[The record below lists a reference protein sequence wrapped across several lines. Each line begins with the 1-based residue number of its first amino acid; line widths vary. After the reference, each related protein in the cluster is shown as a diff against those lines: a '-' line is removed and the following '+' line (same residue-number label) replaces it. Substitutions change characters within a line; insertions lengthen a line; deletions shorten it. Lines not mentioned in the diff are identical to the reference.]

1 MERPGKPRHRR
12 EGRRLSEREVSESNL
27 RTIERCLDFAR
38 HDTGNGRREPA
49 LCLRRV
55 VVKLARMTRALTGM
69 TSLDYYGI
77 EELLTEEERA
87 ARDGARRFVQE
98 EVVREIVPFHR
109 AGKFPD
115 HLIPRMGALGFYA
128 PYLKGNGC
136 AGLSYT
142 AYGLIMQE
150 LERADSGL
158 RSLASV
164 QGPLVIHAI
173 HSFATPEQQVRWLPG
188 LVSGKLIGCFALT
201 EHGHGSDPGGM
212 ETSAKRE
219 GDHYILNGSKCWI
232 GNASIA
238 DIKVVWAKDGDGRVG
253 GFVVEKD
260 APGFR
265 AHDIEGKFS
274 LRMSRTSE
282 CWFENCRI
290 PGENRLPKASGLGAP
305 LSCLSHARA
314 GIAWGVIGAA
324 IDCYETALAYAKSRE
339 QFGRPIAGFQLVQQ
353 KLVWMAQEI
362 TKAQLLALRLTR
374 MMEVGSARPAQ
385 ISLAK
390 RNNVW
395 MALECARKGRDILG
409 AAGITDRY
417 PVIRHLMNLE
427 TVSTYEGTHDI
438 HTLVVGRDITGIN
451 AFGG

>member
-1 MERPGKPRHRR
+1 M
-12 EGRRLSEREVSESNL
+12 
-27 RTIERCLDFAR
+27 DA
-38 HDTGNGRREPA
+38 
-49 LCLRRV
+49 
-55 VVKLARMTRALTGM
+55 
-69 TSLDYYGI
+69 LDYYSI
-77 EELLTEEERA
+77 EELLTADERA
-87 ARDGARRFVQE
+87 ARDRARQFVQE
-98 EVVREIVPFHR
+98 ETLGEIVPCHR
-109 AGKFPD
+109 AGKFPE
-115 HLIPRMGALGFYA
+115 HLIPRMGSLGFFA
-128 PYLKGNGC
+128 PYLTGHGG

-164 QGPLVIHAI
+164 QGSLAIHAI
-173 HSFATPEQQVRWLPG
+173 HSFGTPEQHARWLPG
-188 LVSGKLIGCFALT
+188 LLLGERIACFALT

-212 ETSAKRE
+212 ETRARRD

-238 DIKVVWAKDGDGRVG
+238 DVKVVWAKDDDGRIG
-253 GFVVEKD
+253 GFIVEKD

-265 AHDIEGKFS
+265 GQDIEGKFS

-282 CWFENCRI
+282 CWFEDCRI
-290 PGENRLPKASGLGAP
+290 PAEDRLPKALGLRAP
-305 LSCLSHARA
+305 LTCLSHARV

-324 IDCYETALAYAKSRE
+324 IDCYETALAYSKSRE
-339 QFGRPIAGFQLVQQ
+339 QFGRPIASFQLVQE
-353 KLVWMAQEI
+353 KLVWMVQEI

-374 MMEVGSARPAQ
+374 MMEASAVRPAQ

-395 MALECARKGRDILG
+395 VALECARMARDILG
-409 AAGITDRY
+409 AVGITDRY
-417 PVIRHLMNLE
+417 SIIRHLMNLE
-427 TVSTYEGTHDI
+427 SVYTYEGTHDI
-438 HTLVVGRDITGIN
+438 HTLVVGQDVTGLN

>member
-1 MERPGKPRHRR
+1 M
-12 EGRRLSEREVSESNL
+12 S
-27 RTIERCLDFAR
+27 T
-38 HDTGNGRREPA
+38 
-49 LCLRRV
+49 
-55 VVKLARMTRALTGM
+55 
-69 TSLDYYGI
+69 TSLDYYNL
-77 EELLTEEERA
+77 EELLTDDERA
-87 ARDGARRFVQE
+87 ARDRARRFVQE
-98 EVVREIVPFHR
+98 EVLSEIVPCHR

-115 HLIPRMGALGFYA
+115 HLIPRMGALCFYA
-128 PYLKGNGC
+128 PYLKQHGA
-136 AGLSYT
+136 AGVSYT

-164 QGPLVIHAI
+164 QGALAIQAI
-173 HSFATPEQQVRWLPG
+173 HSFGSPEQQARWLPA
-188 LVSGKLIGCFALT
+188 LISGERVGCFALT
-201 EHGHGSDPGGM
+201 EHAHGSDPGGM
-212 ETSAKRE
+212 ETRARRE

-238 DIKVVWAKDGDGRVG
+238 DVKVVWGKDDDGRVA

-265 AHDIEGKFS
+265 SQDIEGKFS

-290 PGENRLPKASGLGAP
+290 PVENRLANASGLRAP
-305 LSCLSHARA
+305 LSCLLYART

-324 IDCYETALAYAKSRE
+324 IDCYETALTYAKQRE
-339 QFGRPIAGFQLVQQ
+339 QFNRPIASFQLVQQ
-353 KLVWMAQEI
+353 KLVWMTQEI

-374 MMEVGSARPAQ
+374 MMEAGTVRPAQ

-395 MALECARKGRDILG
+395 MALECARTARDVLG
-409 AAGITDRY
+409 AAGITDQY
-417 PVIRHLMNLE
+417 PVIRHMMNLE
-427 TVSTYEGTHDI
+427 SVFTYEGTHDI
-438 HTLVVGRDITGIN
+438 HTLIIGRDITGLE
-451 AFGG
+451 AFGT

>member
-1 MERPGKPRHRR
+1 
-12 EGRRLSEREVSESNL
+12 
-27 RTIERCLDFAR
+27 
-38 HDTGNGRREPA
+38 
-49 LCLRRV
+49 
-55 VVKLARMTRALTGM
+55 M
-69 TSLDYYGI
+69 TSLDYYAI
-77 EELLTEEERA
+77 EDLLTDDERA
-87 ARDGARRFVQE
+87 ARNRTRRFAEE
-98 EVVREIVPFHR
+98 EVMPEVVPYHR
-109 AGKFPD
+109 VAKFPEY
-115 HLIPRMGALGFYA
+115 LTARMGALGFFA
-128 PYLKGNGC
+128 PYLKEHGC

-150 LERADSGL
+150 LERADSGV

-164 QGPLVIHAI
+164 QGSLAIHAI
-173 HSFATPEQQVRWLPG
+173 HSFGSPEQHARWLPG
-188 LVSGKLIGCFALT
+188 LVSGQRVGCFALT

-212 ETSAKRE
+212 ESHATRD
-219 GDHYILNGSKCWI
+219 GDHYVLNGSKCWI

-238 DIKVVWAKDGDGRVG
+238 DVKVVWAKDDDGRVG

-260 APGFR
+260 TPGFR
-265 AHDIEGKFS
+265 AQDIEGKFS

-290 PGENRLPKASGLGAP
+290 PKTNRLPKASGLRAP
-305 LSCLSHARA
+305 LSCLSHARV

-339 QFGRPIAGFQLVQQ
+339 QFGRPIAGFQLVQE
-353 KLVWMAQEI
+353 KLVWMVQEI

-374 MMEVGSARPAQ
+374 MMEAGAVRPAQ

-395 MALECARKGRDILG
+395 VALECARKARDILG
-409 AAGITDRY
+409 GVGITDRY
-417 PVIRHLMNLE
+417 SAIRHLMNLE
-427 TVSTYEGTHDI
+427 TVYTYEGTHDI
-438 HTLVVGRDITGIN
+438 HTLVVGQDITGLD

>member
-1 MERPGKPRHRR
+1 MA
-12 EGRRLSEREVSESNL
+12 
-27 RTIERCLDFAR
+27 TA
-38 HDTGNGRREPA
+38 
-49 LCLRRV
+49 
-55 VVKLARMTRALTGM
+55 
-69 TSLDYYGI
+69 SLDYYSI
-77 EELLTEEERA
+77 EELFTDEERG
-87 ARDGARRFVQE
+87 ARDRAKRFVQE
-98 EVVREIVPFHR
+98 EVVREIVPCHR
-109 AGKFPD
+109 AGKFPE

-128 PYLKGNGC
+128 PYLKEHGC

-164 QGPLVIHAI
+164 QGALAIQAI
-173 HSFATPEQQVRWLPG
+173 HSFASPEQQARWLPG
-188 LVSGKLIGCFALT
+188 LVSGERVGCFALT

-212 ETSAKRE
+212 ETRARRD

-238 DIKVVWAKDGDGRVG
+238 DVKVVWAKDDDGRVG

-260 APGFR
+260 EPGFG
-265 AHDIEGKFS
+265 AQDIEGKFS

-290 PGENRLPKASGLGAP
+290 PAENRLPGASGLGAP
-305 LSCLSHARA
+305 LSCLSHART

-324 IDCYETALAYAKSRE
+324 IDCYETALDYAKSRE

-374 MMEVGSARPAQ
+374 MIETGSVRPAQ

-395 MALECARKGRDILG
+395 MALECARKSRSGHHGSLLG
-409 AAGITDRY
+409 Y
-417 PVIRHLMNLE
+417 PASHE
-427 TVSTYEGTHDI
+427 P
-438 HTLVVGRDITGIN
+438 
-451 AFGG
+451 

>member
-1 MERPGKPRHRR
+1 MVSILRKPH
-12 EGRRLSEREVSESNL
+12 
-27 RTIERCLDFAR
+27 
-38 HDTGNGRREPA
+38 
-49 LCLRRV
+49 
-55 VVKLARMTRALTGM
+55 RMTSTP
-69 TSLDYYGI
+69 LDYYAI
-77 EELLTEEERA
+77 EELLTEDERA
-87 ARDGARRFVQE
+87 ARDRARRFVQE
-98 EVVREIVPFHR
+98 EVLSEIVPCHR
-109 AGKFPD
+109 AGKFPE
-115 HLIPRMGALGFYA
+115 HLIARMGALGFYA
-128 PYLKGNGC
+128 PYLKEHGC

-164 QGPLVIHAI
+164 QGALAIHAI
-173 HSFATPEQQVRWLPG
+173 HSFGSPEQHARWLPG
-188 LVSGKLIGCFALT
+188 LVFGERVGCFALT

-212 ETSAKRE
+212 ETHATRE

-238 DIKVVWAKDGDGRVG
+238 DVKVVWARDDDGHVG
-253 GFVVEKD
+253 GFVVAKD

-265 AHDIEGKFS
+265 ARDIDGKFS

-290 PGENRLPKASGLGAP
+290 SAENRLPNASGLRAP
-305 LSCLSHARA
+305 LSCLSYARV

-324 IDCYETALAYAKSRE
+324 IDCYETALTYAKERE
-339 QFGRPIAGFQLVQQ
+339 QFGRPIASFQLVQQ

-362 TKAQLLALRLTR
+362 TKAHLLALRLTR
-374 MMEVGSARPAQ
+374 LMDVSAARPAQ

-395 MALECARKGRDILG
+395 MALQCARKARDLLG
-409 AAGITDRY
+409 AAGITDKY
-417 PVIRHLMNLE
+417 SVIRHLMNLE
-427 TVSTYEGTHDI
+427 SVSTYEGTHDI
-438 HTLVVGRDITGIN
+438 HTLAVGRDITGLS

>member
-1 MERPGKPRHRR
+1 M
-12 EGRRLSEREVSESNL
+12 S
-27 RTIERCLDFAR
+27 
-38 HDTGNGRREPA
+38 
-49 LCLRRV
+49 
-55 VVKLARMTRALTGM
+55 
-69 TSLDYYGI
+69 SLDYYNI

-87 ARDGARRFVQE
+87 ARDRARRFVQE
-98 EVVREIVPFHR
+98 EVLPEIVPCHR
-109 AGKFPD
+109 AGKFPE
-115 HLIPRMGALGFYA
+115 HLVPRMGALGFYA
-128 PYLKGNGC
+128 PYLKEHGC
-136 AGLSYT
+136 AGVSYT

-164 QGPLVIHAI
+164 QGALAIQAI
-173 HSFATPEQQVRWLPG
+173 HSFGLPKQQARWLPG
-188 LVSGKLIGCFALT
+188 LVSGELVGCFALT

-212 ETSAKRE
+212 ETRAARN
-219 GDHYILNGSKCWI
+219 GNHYILNGSKCWI

-238 DIKVVWAKDGDGRVG
+238 DVKVVWAKADDGHVG

-265 AHDIEGKFS
+265 AQDIEGKFS

-290 PGENRLPKASGLGAP
+290 PVENHLPKASGLKAP
-305 LSCLSHARA
+305 LSCLTYART

-374 MMEVGSARPAQ
+374 LLEAGAARSAQ

-395 MALECARKGRDILG
+395 MALQCSRKARDILG
-409 AAGITDRY
+409 AAGITDRH

-427 TVSTYEGTHDI
+427 SVSTYEGTNDI
-438 HTLVVGRDITGIN
+438 HTLIIGRDITGID
-451 AFGG
+451 AFSG